1 METFRDLYER
11 LLYEEKD
18 KLDRLMGKV
27 QNSYNSLKTNKPQMK
42 LAYMDSVAK
51 PPRGIKRAQEI
62 HGTFIPV
69 GSSLDKVKKQ
79 RISKAG
85 NGSPGGRS
93 GGGGGGGDGN
103 GNAPKKPKVAPLMA
117 KTFKMARGLK
127 TGFRR

>member
-11 LLYEEKD
+11 LVYEEKN
-18 KLDRLMGKV
+18 KLDLLMGRV

-42 LAYMDSVAK
+42 LAYIDSVAK
-51 PPRGIKRAQEI
+51 PPRGVKRAQEK

-79 RISKAG
+79 RERISKTG
-85 NGSPGGRS
+85 GGSPGGGGGGRS
-93 GGGGGGGDGN
+93 GGDG

>member
-51 PPRGIKRAQEI
+51 PPRGVKRAQEK

-79 RISKAG
+79 RISKTG
-85 NGSPGGRS
+85 NGSPGG
-93 GGGGGGGDGN
+93 GGG
-103 GNAPKKPKVAPLMA
+103 
-117 KTFKMARGLK
+117 RS
-127 TGFRR
+127 